1 MSSTSDGATY
11 GGLSALAII
20 NLGIW
25 IPIIVMISAYFM
37 CSTKYRYCKSIR
49 TGEWCCYIK
58 RIDIEGDSDDTIM
71 LRNVLEGRV
80 NSDEP
85 DIYRISPN
93 IGFDSLEELQQ
104 WYNNFEENRHI
115 QQSRSHPNNTIRNNT
130 TVAATPPPSYA
141 SLFSRDDDVPSYDD
155 LPKLV

>member
-37 CSTKYRYCKSIR
+37 CSAKYRYCKSIR

-58 RIDIEGDSDDTIM
+58 RMDIEGDSDDTIM
-71 LRNVLEGRV
+71 LRNVLERRV

-93 IGFDSLEELQQ
+93 IGFDSLEQ
-104 WYNNFEENRHI
+104 I
-115 QQSRSHPNNTIRNNT
+115 QQSRSHPKITTRNNT
-130 TVAATPPPSYA
+130 SVAATPPPSYA

-155 LPKLV
+155 LPK